1 MTSFPREPVGR
12 SAARDLFAPVRLAMG
27 ADLNVPD
34 PRTFCGGDARG

>member
-12 SAARDLFAPVRLAMG
+12 SAASDLFAPVRLALG

-34 PRTFCGGDARG
+34 PATFYGGDARG